1 MMKEYAWLLIFFGF
15 LSVAVVLGYG
25 GGHEHDM
32 DGKPARVE
40 ETDLAG
46 FQARL
51 AGLKG
56 KVVLVSLWA
65 SW

>member
-1 MMKEYAWLLIFFGF
+1 EYAWLLIFFGF
-15 LSVAVVLGYG
+15 LAVAIVLGHG
-25 GGHEHDM
+25 NGHEHVAV
-32 DGKPARVE
+32 GEPARVE
-40 ETDLAG
+40 QVDLAG